1 MIMERKRLVYVI
13 VGNLNIDV
21 ELVNVIDVEEN
32 QSGEDLMTFEW
43 DGIVRQ
49 SLVYTKITG

>member
-21 ELVNVIDVEEN
+21 ELVKVIDIEEN
-32 QSGEDLMTFEW
+32 QSGEDVMTFEW
-43 DGIVRQ
+43 DGIIRQ
-49 SLVYTKITG
+49 SLVYTKIAQ

>member
-21 ELVNVIDVEEN
+21 ELVKVIDVEEN

-43 DGIVRQ
+43 DGIIRQ
-49 SLVYTKITG
+49 SLIYNKIIE